1 MSHQTEN
8 GGFKTYIENN
18 LRKSERFSGEI
29 SLDGWCSECI
39 DVTINAINTLDKFE
53 EYDLSKVKAE
63 KYLEDKVKEND
74 IHSYWWESD
83 IPMKIGA
90 IKSDTGKIIELY
102 EMQDNN
108 MSHYIRAMFLSALD
122 DSNIKLRK
130 NLAEKLI
137 YSQRQDGSWE
147 SGAIL
152 RFPHPSNEEPWNND
166 LMWRDPG
173 KEPLWRLYPC
183 MGDIFNYYSP
193 LYFFTNSMIL
203 DPGNL
208 PLYFFMVSPI
218 KAAEFRLGCLDIR
231 LTMNDINSSS
241 FVLYI
246 EKSIVLPFAYSTMI
260 SIIASFARSPEFNFA
275 NILSA
280 SSLNLSNSTSIS
292 RLNLVFT
299 SFGVETKI
307 SAIVTG
313 FT

>member
-1 MSHQTEN
+1 MEVGRVEQFLDSHIHQMKN
-8 GGFKTYIENN
+8 HGIMI
-18 LRKSERFSGEI
+18 LCGEI
-29 SLDGWCSECI
+29 L
-39 DVTINAINTLDKFE
+39 
-53 EYDLSKVKAE
+53 VK
-63 KYLEDKVKEND
+63 
-74 IHSYWWESD
+74 IR
-83 IPMKIGA
+83 IGY
-90 IKSDTGKIIELY
+90 TRL
-102 EMQDNN
+102 Q
-108 MSHYIRAMFLSALD
+108 
-122 DSNIKLRK
+122 
-130 NLAEKLI
+130 
-137 YSQRQDGSWE
+137 
-147 SGAIL
+147 
-152 RFPHPSNEEPWNND
+152 
-166 LMWRDPG
+166 
-173 KEPLWRLYPC
+173 PLWRLYPC